1 MAVAFSQTAQ
11 RASSAVRRASRPAP
25 FTAAVPKGLKQ
36 QHKALVVRAA
46 AEDAAALQ
54 PSSGNVYPED
64 VQRAVADAL
73 MVAELEKEFIAGEAG
88 SEETVRYLSAVAA
101 DKFEAFLDAAADGSS
116 ASVVEAVVS
125 EAAEVAD
132 PQAVEVEPIE
142 EFAPAA
148 SPDDGNDPLALY
160 DNETAVGMRQLVQA
174 AKLSKEE
181 LVEGMVPD
189 DWDQTTIDWFS
200 NKKSGDVPLPTY
212 KLNFLWLGKN
222 IAVAVDQVYARGA
235 QSPLTEYFV
244 WPRRDAW
251 DELRVAL
258 EAKPW
263 ITDRDR
269 IVLLNRLTEVI
280 NFWQETVAFEA
291 EEGGAAAAEQQ
302 PRPTIDEARTMFPD
316 CSFTGAV
323 AAVAK

>member
-1 MAVAFSQTAQ
+1 MASLSQTAQ
-11 RASSAVRRASRPAP
+11 RASAVRRVGRAP
-25 FTAAVPKGLKQ
+25 FTAAVPKATKQ
-36 QHKALVVRAA
+36 QQKALVARAA
-46 AEDAAALQ
+46 AEQGALQ
-54 PSSGNVYPED
+54 PSSGNVYDED
-64 VQRAVADAL
+64 MQRAMADAL
-73 MVAELEKEFIAGEAG
+73 TVAELEKEFISGEAG
-88 SEETVRYLSAVAA
+88 TEATSEYLAAVAA

-116 ASVVEAVVS
+116 ASVVDAVVS
-125 EAAEVAD
+125 EAAELAA
-132 PQAVEVEPIE
+132 QQGLATEVDAIE
-142 EFAPAA
+142 EYSAAA
-148 SPDDGNDPLALY
+148 SPDDGDDPLALY
-160 DNETAVGMRQLVQA
+160 DNETAAGMRQLVAA
-174 AKLSKEE
+174 AKLSQEE
-181 LVEGMVPD
+181 LVEGMVPE

-200 NKKSGDVPLPTY
+200 NKKSGDIPLPTY
-212 KLNFLWLGKN
+212 KLNFLWLDKN

-280 NFWQETVAFEA
+280 NFWQESVAAEGEEA
-291 EEGGAAAAEQQ
+291 GAEGEQQ
-302 PRPTIDEARTMFPD
+302 PRPTIDEARGVFPD

-323 AAVAK
+323 AMA